1 MVLCREA
8 PIVVFAAQL
17 NVIFKKMKSIWS
29 IFTNTNNES
38 GSEIILKKIK
48 EKLNNNCDEVVITP
62 YHKGGFK
69 IQFTIQHKN
78 PNWKNNIYDIIEL
91 SQRIGNAWQLFGD
104 LNLDPSSVTQEANI
118 SGVEMI
124 EWKIIKN

>member
-1 MVLCREA
+1 MSLCFFR
-8 PIVVFAAQL
+8 
-17 NVIFKKMKSIWS
+17 
-29 IFTNTNNES
+29 
-38 GSEIILKKIK
+38 
-48 EKLNNNCDEVVITP
+48 
-62 YHKGGFK
+62 
-69 IQFTIQHKN
+69 QFTIQHKN

-124 EWKIIKN
+124 EWKIIKSDYHHFSASFNLL